1 MVPVPKPH
9 FYVTSV
15 PWFQSYASNDVHLSI
30 ISSAL
35 FIWHTKIRSW
45 SHSPAISIWQLWLG
59 LRTTV
64 LRTHLVPGHLQR
76 NLESDWFQQLEHIS
90 PGNWSLFSCKQ
101 PTLCGYFL
109 TNMDWFEP
117 ANSVCC
123 RAERLLGKN
132 NVSNFKIYFLVKWCY
147 LFIYLMILLYIKHVE
162 YHIILK
168 TIGIKEIS
176 HQNIG
181 NRAKRKFQRRSCSE
195 CKLCGLFILGL
206 DLGRLTEKLKY
217 CFTRD
222 GLD

>member
-1 MVPVPKPH
+1 MEPLPKPH
-9 FYVTSV
+9 FYVKNVS
-15 PWFQSYASNDVHLSI
+15 WLQSYASNDVHLSI
-30 ISSAL
+30 ISSEFL
-35 FIWHTKIRSW
+35 SDTGKIRSW

-59 LRTTV
+59 MRTTV

-132 NVSNFKIYFLVKWCY
+132 KVSHFKIYFLVKWCF
-147 LFIYLMILLYIKHVE
+147 LFTYLMILLYIKACCNE

-181 NRAKRKFQRRSCSE
+181 NRAKSNFQRRSCSE
-195 CKLCGLFILGL
+195 CKLCGL
-206 DLGRLTEKLKY
+206 Y
-217 CFTRD
+217 CVS
-222 GLD
+222 